1 MMKKLMTI
9 AGLVLAIAIGTL
21 ASAECGEAQR
31 VEIDGAVGKL
41 SAVIQKPTLAAN
53 QKCPM
58 VMLLHGFMGGKTNR
72 PLTDIADALEKEG
85 IASIRFDFNGHGE
98 SEGDF
103 QSMTVL
109 NEIEDAKRVF
119 AYVRALDYVESVSVA
134 GHSQGGVVSSMLA
147 GEFGHGKEDVKS
159 VVLLAPAAVLRDDA
173 IRGRIFNTVY
183 DAANPPEVVPVFGD
197 FKMGRAYILA
207 AQTLPIYETAQKYA
221 GPVCLVHGTGDRVVP
236 YTYSERYHSLYR
248 DSELHLL
255 DGADHNFNNFE
266 AETTAIAVA
275 FLKKHTKAE

>member
-21 ASAECGEAQR
+21 ASAEGGEAQH

-41 SAVIQKPTLAAN
+41 SAVIQKPTLAVN

-58 VMLLHGFMGGKTNR
+58 VMLLHGFMGSKTNR

-103 QSMTVL
+103 QNMTVL

-147 GEFGHGKEDVKS
+147 GELGKEDVKS

-173 IRGRIFNTVY
+173 IRGRIFNAVY

-221 GPVCLVHGTGDRVVP
+221 GPVCLIHGTGDRVVP
-236 YTYSERYHSLYR
+236 YTYSERYHSLYK
-248 DSELHLL
+248 DSELHLI
-255 DGADHNFNNFE
+255 DGADHSFSHFE
-266 AETTAIAVA
+266 DEATAIAVA
-275 FLKKHTKAE
+275 FLKKNAKAE

>member
-1 MMKKLMTI
+1 MKKLMTI

-21 ASAECGEAQR
+21 ASAEGGEAQH

-58 VMLLHGFMGGKTNR
+58 VMLLHWFMGSKTNR

-103 QSMTVL
+103 QNMTVP

-134 GHSQGGVVSSMLA
+134 GPSQGGVVSSMLA
-147 GEFGHGKEDVKS
+147 GELGKEDVKS

-173 IRGRIFNTVY
+173 IRGRIFNAVY

-221 GPVCLVHGTGDRVVP
+221 GPVCLIHGTGDRVVP
-236 YTYSERYHSLYR
+236 YTYSERYHSLYK
-248 DSELHLL
+248 DSELHLI
-255 DGADHNFNNFE
+255 DGADHSFSHFE
-266 AETTAIAVA
+266 DEATAIAVT
-275 FLKKHTKAE
+275 FLKKNAKAE

>member
-1 MMKKLMTI
+1 MKKIM
-9 AGLVLAIAIGTL
+9 AIAAL
-21 ASAECGEAQR
+21 MFAAALAAPFASAEGGEAQR
-31 VEIDGAVGKL
+31 LKIDGAVGKL
-41 SAVIQKPTLAAN
+41 SAVIQKPTLAAGR
-53 QKCPM
+53 KCPM

-147 GEFGHGKEDVKS
+147 GEFGQGNIKS
-159 VVLLAPAAVLRDDA
+159 LVLLAPAAVLRDDA

>member
-1 MMKKLMTI
+1 MTI
-9 AGLVLAIAIGTL
+9 AALALAITISPL
-21 ASAECGEAQR
+21 ASAEGGEAQR

-41 SAVIQKPTLAAN
+41 SAVIQKPALAAGR
-53 QKCPM
+53 KCPM
-58 VMLLHGFMGGKTNR
+58 VMLLHGFMGSKTNR

-85 IASIRFDFNGHGE
+85 VASIRFDFNGHGE
-98 SEGDF
+98 SEGEFRD
-103 QSMTVL
+103 MTVP

-147 GEFGHGKEDVKS
+147 GELGKDAIES

-173 IRGRIFNTVY
+173 IRGRIFNAVY
-183 DAANPPEVVPVFGD
+183 DAANPPETVAAFGD
-197 FKMGRAYILA
+197 FRIGRAYILT

-236 YTYSERYHSLYR
+236 YTYSERYHSLYK
-248 DSELHLL
+248 DSELHLI
-255 DGADHNFNNFE
+255 DGADHSFSHFE
-266 AETTAIAVA
+266 DEATAIAVA